1 MRSIMGNFAT
11 LVLVDHMPRVE
22 LFDKEKVLD
31 IALNLF
37 WKKGYNGTSIRDLEK
52 ATRLGK
58 SSLYNTFGG
67 KEALFFVTLKR
78 YLSKQRSAFS
88 TAIIDAKSPIKA
100 IRAMMR
106 NALTEKTKDMQK
118 MGCFMLNSTTE
129 LANCNST
136 FNRFALEYKKSTM
149 QMFVDL
155 IEHAKQAGEIS
166 SSKDSKDLAKYLFS
180 SIQGFKAYGML
191 AKDRKEL
198 LPIIDNVILGLIS
211 K

>member
-1 MRSIMGNFAT
+1 LPT

-22 LFDKEKVLD
+22 LFDKEEVLD
-31 IALNLF
+31 KALNLF
-37 WKKGYNGTSIRDLEK
+37 WKKGYNGTSIRDIEK
-52 ATRLGK
+52 ATGLGR

-78 YLSKQRSAFS
+78 YLSKQRRDISIAL
-88 TAIIDAKSPIKA
+88 IDAKSPIKA

-106 NALTEKTKDMQK
+106 NSFTEKTKDMQK

-136 FNRFALEYKKSTM
+136 FNRFALEYNKSVK
-149 QMFVDL
+149 QMFVNL
-155 IEHAKQAGEIS
+155 IEQAKQAGEIS
-166 SSKDSKDLAKYLFS
+166 SSKDSKDLANYLFS
-180 SIQGFKAYGML
+180 SIQGFKIYGML

-198 LPIIDNVILGLIS
+198 LPIIDNVIIGLIS